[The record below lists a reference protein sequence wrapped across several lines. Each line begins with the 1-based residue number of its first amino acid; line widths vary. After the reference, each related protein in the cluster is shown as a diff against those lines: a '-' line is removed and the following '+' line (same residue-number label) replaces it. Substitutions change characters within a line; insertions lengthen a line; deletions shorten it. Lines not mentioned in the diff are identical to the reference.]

1 MYFFGTERLQDWV
14 GQRPLSIID
23 FFVSDSIHSLPP
35 VSWFHMAVYFGD
47 NISVFVYDLL
57 QIDDF
62 LYLAAFTINWTF
74 MFSRFIFLVPTSF
87 LSFMSPLDSKCS
99 VARKQIMNYLH
110 DKTSYLCMCLGA
122 TTGGKILYCSLV
134 WCWHHDFKVE
144 MWELHIPGYDATFSG
159 WYMW

>member
-23 FFVSDSIHSLPP
+23 FFVSDSIHSLLP
-35 VSWFHMAVYFGD
+35 VSCFHMAVYFWD

-87 LSFMSPLDSKCS
+87 LNFMSPLDSKCS
-99 VARKQIMNYLH
+99 DARKQIMNYLH